1 MDVDKLNRFG
11 IPESIIKSWKE
22 KQGEKLLPV
31 QVEALTK
38 YRLLEGESLVI
49 SAPTSS
55 GKTFCGEMAS
65 VVNIFH
71 RKKVVFLVPLKAIA
85 EEKFSD
91 FSEKYGSLGIKV
103 IICTKDR
110 KEYDSDLENGDFDLA
125 IVIYEKFNQVLIK
138 SMDILRA
145 INLIIVDELQMIGDS
160 SRGYVLELVL
170 TKILNSRYKPQI
182 LGLSA
187 VLKGA
192 EELADWLGCKL
203 LEERTRPV
211 ELFQGILLDGKLRY
225 RKYNSQEEGEE
236 EFVLTPLPKERDA
249 NLPLVVLFSNLV
261 KLVKDREQVLVFLKG
276 KFESEKLA
284 LDFSDRMDLPPAF
297 GAIDALNELEETSL
311 KEKLLYSLQKG
322 IAFHNADLSYDERRI
337 VENSYLIGEIKVIFS
352 TTTLALGV
360 NLPAKTV
367 FIETQ
372 KYQQGEYSDRGIM
385 VPLSW
390 GEYENMSGRAG
401 RFKLE
406 NDFGR
411 SIIIAFDQFHFESL
425 WEEYIEKKEEKL
437 CPQLFG
443 WGLEDIVLD
452 LVASGC
458 ANSVCQL
465 ERILAS
471 TFTIEYGRGTACHAP
486 TSLVENGRGSPAS
499 GGGFR
504 QAQPAPP
511 LQEINLKVYIPKI
524 VESLAEKKILM
535 KRRVPASGGDLH
547 FVSIVKMLRTSSATP
562 DGEIFAS
569 EFGKICALS
578 GVSTETGI
586 LIKEKL
592 DTKEN
597 LLDFLGWFYDL
608 LDTFEG
614 EKIYVNVS
622 WFEKQNRI
630 YEQALQKRIGPP
642 ETSQVT
648 NPELRKLIQDGLV
661 FTPKQTRK
669 VKLCLL
675 FSEWITDIPTMEL
688 EKKYFLRSGFIHNA
702 AEQLSWL
709 LDSAYSIAQATFQ
722 SFSKG
727 SAFGGK
733 IKEFLKKLSLQVQFG
748 VNQEGIELAQLRIPG
763 LGRDYIWGLVSKG
776 LGKIEALKKTELE
789 SLEKVLPS
797 SLAKK
802 LMNTLNEKE
811 KIYGKGKRLSFS
823 RGSIYRTRMGTGLM
837 NQTPTDLIL
846 DGTQIKDR
854 FLVKVNG
861 KNITLPAKSFK
872 YLFKL
877 AWAKF
882 KKEDGWLHKLDLEEG
897 DNQAK
902 YLYRLKKQLCECLKM
917 HSHILRNADGSWME
931 NNRVGSY
938 RLIVPKNKIQF
949 NFTTLKKNPDWE
961 IREMAAELE
970 GDRL

>member
-1 MDVDKLNRFG
+1 
-11 IPESIIKSWKE
+11 
-22 KQGEKLLPV
+22 
-31 QVEALTK
+31 
-38 YRLLEGESLVI
+38 
-49 SAPTSS
+49 
-55 GKTFCGEMAS
+55 
-65 VVNIFH
+65 
-71 RKKVVFLVPLKAIA
+71 LVPLKAIA

-249 NLPLVVLFSNLV
+249 NLPLVVLFSNLE

-284 LDFSDRMDLPPAF
+284 LDFSDRMDLPSAF

-372 KYQQGEYSDRGIM
+372 KYQQGEYSDKGIM

-401 RFKLE
+401 RFRLE
-406 NDFGR
+406 TEFGR

-443 WGLEDIVLD
+443 LGLEDIVLD

-471 TFTIEYGRGTACHAP
+471 TFTIEYGRGTACRAP

-504 QAQPAPP
+504 QVQPAPP

-569 EFGKICALS
+569 EFGKICALL

-722 SFSKG
+722 SF
-727 SAFGGK
+727 K

-789 SLEKVLPS
+789 SLEKVLPFS
-797 SLAKK
+797 RCVRISLAIKLINALNNLDKDRKEGKK
-802 LMNTLNEKE
+802 
-811 KIYGKGKRLSFS
+811 KISINRVNRSSSF
-823 RGSIYRTRMGTGLM
+823 
-837 NQTPTDLIL
+837 DLIL

-854 FLVKVNG
+854 FLVEVNG

-877 AWAKF
+877 TWAKF

-949 NFTTLKKNPDWE
+949 NFKTLKKNPDWE
-961 IREMAAELE
+961 IREMAAALE